1 MKDKILKYMEFIKED
16 VENRS
21 AILMRGK
28 LTKIKN
34 ALEKLISSD
43 DENEGND
50 EIQSISVLNA
60 KEKGNKDLTLKDL
73 GVTQDSSE
81 LLKNRSSIVDS
92 ITFKFSDGDSS
103 SYTLYI
109 STSIKD
115 NVAAQTEDDVKKF
128 LVNFKKYNSALE
140 YYGDINKN
148 NVEINIDD
156 DNNLKISVLNEKE
169 GQESE
174 ESGESGGM
182 SLEDFLLDMKLEID
196 KTYGGEE
203 EGLDF
208 ETE

>member
-1 MKDKILKYMEFIKED
+1 MKDKILKYVEFIKED

-21 AILMRGK
+21 SILMRGK

-43 DENEGND
+43 EDNDENDDIE
-50 EIQSISVLNA
+50 SISVRNA

-81 LLKNRSSIVDS
+81 MLKNNSSIVDS
-92 ITFKFSDGDSS
+92 LTFKFSDGNSS

-109 STSIKD
+109 ATSIKD
-115 NVAAQTEDDVKKF
+115 NAGAQTEDDVKKF
-128 LVNFKKYNSALE
+128 QVNFKKYNSALE
-140 YYGDINKN
+140 YCGDINKN
-148 NVEINIDD
+148 NVEIDIDE
-156 DNNLKISVLNEKE
+156 DNNLKISVLSDKE
-169 GQESE
+169 GEEE
-174 ESGESGGM
+174 ESGGGM
-182 SLEDFLLDMKLEID
+182 NLEDFLLDIKLEID
-196 KTYGGEE
+196 KTYGDEE